1 MRGGRLERYQS
12 RRVNEIPEARR
23 IEIDNGAREV
33 DGRMV
38 IEQPTAREL
47 DDGFSHRAFPG
58 GWRSVKVE
66 Q

>member
-1 MRGGRLERYQS
+1 MLGGRLECYQS

-23 IEIDNGAREV
+23 IEIDNGSREV

-38 IEQPTAREL
+38 IEESTAREL
-47 DDGFSHRAFPG
+47 DDGFSHGAFPG
-58 GWRSVKVE
+58 GRRSVKVE